1 MTLLLNILNNIWF
14 STYSLYIYSFIDNS
28 QIETYKTLLCIS
40 GIYYF
45 IYDSV
50 LEIYLHKRLVYIPHH
65 MFSLVG
71 FYMIQNVIIPYDL
84 LRIYIL
90 LLGLLE
96 STSLMV
102 NVRIILKNNKRLSIT
117 LDKYF
122 LLYYTLIR
130 CVIYPYYLYYYF
142 ENQLLL
148 TCSWSIYLMS
158 LYWTIKWSKN
168 IYKVTHSMKLDKPI

>member
-102 NVRIILKNNKRLSIT
+102 NVRIILKN
-117 LDKYF
+117 KY
-122 LLYYTLIR
+122 
-130 CVIYPYYLYYYF
+130 
-142 ENQLLL
+142 
-148 TCSWSIYLMS
+148 
-158 LYWTIKWSKN
+158 
-168 IYKVTHSMKLDKPI
+168 